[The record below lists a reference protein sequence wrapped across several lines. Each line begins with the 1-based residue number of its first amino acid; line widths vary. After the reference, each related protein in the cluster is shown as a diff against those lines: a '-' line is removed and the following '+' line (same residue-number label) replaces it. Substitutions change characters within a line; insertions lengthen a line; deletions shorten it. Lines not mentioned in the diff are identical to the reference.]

1 VKKSGN
7 YFVRV
12 AAASEP
18 IAKLADGG
26 RYSSYRLV
34 AGAVPHML
42 HALPAGA
49 RRGATNE
56 LRIAGLNLQK
66 VDRVVLGELLAEGKI
81 VQAGAGSITV
91 RMAVSASVA
100 PGTYPLRF
108 RRLTRSTATD
118 SNRGLR
124 SRGKGRNS
132 RAFPSEF
139 AKHHIPGG
147 AERRVR
153 SW

>member
-1 VKKSGN
+1 MKKTGN

-66 VDRVVLGELLAEGKI
+66 VDRIVLGESLAEGKVI
-81 VQAGAGSITV
+81 EAGAGSLTV
-91 RMAVSASVA
+91 RMAVPASVA
-100 PGTYPLRF
+100 PGTYPLRAF
-108 RRLTRSTATD
+108 AGSVEAPLQIQIVVSDLEEKVATPA
-118 SNRGLR
+118 R
-124 SRGKGRNS
+124 SRQNS
-132 RAFPSEF
+132 QS
-139 AKHHIPGG
+139 
-147 AERRVR
+147 
-153 SW
+153 S